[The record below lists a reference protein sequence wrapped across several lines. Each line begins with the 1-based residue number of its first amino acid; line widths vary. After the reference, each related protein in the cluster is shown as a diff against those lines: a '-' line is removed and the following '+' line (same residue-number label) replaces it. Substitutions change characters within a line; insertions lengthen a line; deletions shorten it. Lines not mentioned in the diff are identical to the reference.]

1 MNKTIGWLLFH
12 AYPTNLTFGQWDRM
26 SDDLKSTYDKWAE
39 NFSKNLQEVDLKVPN
54 QDEQTDDATG
64 ISTIQENL
72 K

>member
-12 AYPTNLTFGQWDRM
+12 AYPTNLTPGQWDRM
-26 SDDLKSTYDKWAE
+26 SDGLKSTYDKWAE

-64 ISTIQENL
+64 IPTIQENL